1 MNEQKS
7 PWKTPRRWLL
17 IGLAVLAM
25 AALLYAVYRPR
36 PITVEVATVATGR
49 FEQVIEEDGQLRLKS
64 RYVITAPTLAQLQRP
79 TLKVGDVVRAGDV
92 VARLAPAA
100 PQLIDARTRSV
111 LQQRVG
117 SADAARRASAAQ
129 VQRAQTALAQATL
142 EAGRAEQLAK
152 QGFIAPS
159 ARDQADLARR
169 SAQQALAAAQAE
181 QGMADFAV
189 AEARAA
195 LAQAEPAAGER
206 PAGLWAIKSPVNGQ
220 VLKLHLD
227 SAAPV
232 TAGLPLL
239 EIGDTAA
246 MEAVIDVLSG
256 EVRQVQPGAAVV
268 LSTGSGAAPMP
279 GTVAR
284 VEPVAFTKVSALG
297 IEEQRVNVVVALSA
311 PPAEAA
317 RLGDGFR
324 VDARI
329 TVSSQADAMLVPS
342 AALVRDGASWRV
354 FVVEGGK
361 ARARALQIHDR
372 NADMAWVKE
381 GLKAGES
388 VLLYPGSTIL
398 DGQPVRV
405 RNGQGG

>member
-1 MNEQKS
+1 MNEQKN
-7 PWKTPRRWLL
+7 PWKTPRRWA
-17 IGLAVLAM
+17 IAGLALAAA

-36 PITVEVATVATGR
+36 PITVEVAQVTSGK
-49 FEQVIEEDGQLRLKS
+49 FEQVVEEDGQLRLKN

-92 VARLAPAA
+92 VARLAPVA
-100 PQLIDARTRSV
+100 PQMIDERTRNV
-111 LQQRVG
+111 LRQRVG

-169 SAQQALAAAQAE
+169 SAQQALTAAQAE
-181 QGMADFAV
+181 QGMADFAL

-195 LAQAEPAAGER
+195 LRQAEPAAGER
-206 PAGLWAIKSPVNGQ
+206 PAGLWEIKSPVNGQ

-232 TAGLPLL
+232 TAGQALL

-256 EVRQVQPGAAVV
+256 EVRQVLPGAAV
-268 LSTGSGAAPMP
+268 LLTTGSGAAPLP
-279 GTVAR
+279 GTVTR

-297 IEEQRVNVVVALSA
+297 IEEQRVNVVVALA
-311 PPAEAA
+311 ALPTDAA

-329 TVSSQADAMLVPS
+329 TVSSQADAVLVPS
-342 AALVRDGASWRV
+342 AALVRDGERWRV
-354 FVVEGGK
+354 FVVEAGK
-361 ARARALQIHDR
+361 ARARAVQIHDR
-372 NADMAWVKE
+372 NADTAWVKDGVKE
-381 GLKAGES
+381 GET
-388 VLLYPGSTIL
+388 VLLYPGSTIA
-398 DGQPVRV
+398 DGQPVRT
-405 RNGQGG
+405 R

>member
-1 MNEQKS
+1 MSQQIS
-7 PWKTPRRWLL
+7 PWKTPRRWIL
-17 IGLAVLAM
+17 IGVALLAA

-36 PITVEVATVATGR
+36 PIMVEVAQVATGQ

-142 EAGRAEQLAK
+142 EAGRADQLAK

-169 SAQQALAAAQAE
+169 SAQQALTAAQAE
-181 QGMADFAV
+181 QGMADFAA

-195 LAQAEPAAGER
+195 LAQADPAAGER
-206 PAGLWAIKSPVNGQ
+206 PAGLWELKSPVNGR

-246 MEAVIDVLSG
+246 LEAVIDVLSG
-256 EVRQVQPGAAVV
+256 EVRQVQPGAAVQ
-268 LSTGSGAAPMP
+268 LSTGSGAAPMS

-297 IEEQRVNVVVALSA
+297 IEEQRVNVVVALA
-311 PPAEAA
+311 AVPADAA

-329 TVSSQADAMLVPS
+329 TVSSQVDALLLPS
-342 AALVRDGASWRV
+342 AALVRDGESWRV
-354 FVVEGGK
+354 FVVEAGK
-361 ARARALQIHDR
+361 ARARAVQIHDR

-381 GLKAGES
+381 GLKAGET
-388 VLLYPGSTIL
+388 VLLYPGSTVA
-398 DGQPVRV
+398 DGQPVKV
-405 RNGQGG
+405 H

>member
-1 MNEQKS
+1 MNEQKK
-7 PWKTPRRWLL
+7 PWKTPRRWA
-17 IGLAVLAM
+17 IVGLALVAA
-25 AALLYAVYRPR
+25 AALLYAVYRPL
-36 PITVEVATVATGR
+36 PITVEVAPVTTGQ
-49 FEQVIEEDGQLRLKS
+49 FEQVIEEDGQLRLKN

-79 TLKVGDVVRAGDV
+79 TLKVGDAVREGDV
-92 VARLAPAA
+92 LARLAPAA
-100 PQLIDARTRSV
+100 PQLIDARTRAV

-142 EAGRAEQLAK
+142 EAGRSEQLAQ

-181 QGMADFAV
+181 QAMADFAA

-195 LAQAEPAAGER
+195 LAQAD
-206 PAGLWAIKSPVNGQ
+206 PAGGARAGGLWEIKSPVNGQ

-239 EIGDTAA
+239 EIGDTGA

-256 EVRQVQPGAAVV
+256 EVRQVQPGAAVQ
-268 LSTGSGAAPMP
+268 LSTGSGAAPLP

-297 IEEQRVNVVVALSA
+297 IEEQRVNVVVALAAA
-311 PPAEAA
+311 PSDAA

-329 TVSSQADAMLVPS
+329 TVSSQADAVLVPS
-342 AALVRDGASWRV
+342 AALVRDGESWRV
-354 FVVEGGK
+354 FVVDDGK
-361 ARARALQIHDR
+361 ARARAVQIHDR

-381 GLKAGES
+381 GVKAGET
-388 VLLYPGSTIL
+388 VVLYPGSTIV
-398 DGQPVRV
+398 DGQPVRL
-405 RNGQGG
+405 R

>member
-1 MNEQKS
+1 MNESKN
-7 PWKTPRRWLL
+7 PWKSPRRWIL
-17 IGLAVLAM
+17 IALALAAG
-25 AALLYAVYRPR
+25 AALLYVLYRPR
-36 PITVEVATVATGR
+36 PIPVEVATVATGR
-49 FEQVIEEDGQLRLKS
+49 FEQVIEEDGQLRLRN
-64 RYVITAPTLAQLQRP
+64 RYVITAPTLAQLLRP
-79 TLKVGDVVRAGDV
+79 TLKVGDAVQAGDV

-100 PQLIDARTRSV
+100 PQLIDARTRTV
-111 LQQRVG
+111 LLQRVG

-129 VQRAQTALAQATL
+129 VQRAQTALAQAGL
-142 EAGRAEQLAK
+142 EAGRADQLAK

-181 QGMADFAV
+181 QAMADFAA

-195 LAQAEPAAGER
+195 LAQADPAAGER
-206 PAGLWAIKSPVNGQ
+206 PAGLWELKSPVSGR

-239 EIGDTAA
+239 EIGDTSA

-256 EVRQVQPGAAVV
+256 EVRQVQPGAVV
-268 LSTGSGAAPMP
+268 QLSTGSGAAPLP

-297 IEEQRVNVVVALSA
+297 IEEQRVNVVVALAAA
-311 PPAEAA
+311 PADAA

-329 TVSSQADAMLVPS
+329 TVSSQADALLVPS

-354 FVVEGGK
+354 FVIEAGK
-361 ARARALQIHDR
+361 ARARPVQIHDR
-372 NADMAWVKE
+372 NADTAWVKD
-381 GLKAGES
+381 GVKAGET
-388 VLLYPGSTIL
+388 VLLYPGSTMV
-398 DGQPVRV
+398 DGQPVNTR
-405 RNGQGG
+405 